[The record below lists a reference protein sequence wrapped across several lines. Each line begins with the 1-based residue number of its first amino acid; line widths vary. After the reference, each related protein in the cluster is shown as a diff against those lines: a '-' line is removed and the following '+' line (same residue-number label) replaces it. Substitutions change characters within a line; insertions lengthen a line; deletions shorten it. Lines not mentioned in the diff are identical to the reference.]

1 MRISDWSSDV
11 CSSDLSAA
19 GRRRRTF
26 APKGIR
32 TRRPAVLRTKRFSLS
47 REKNQEKAA
56 ISRLFPLRHGRRRLR
71 QTGLLHPFGGVV
83 LAHLLDAFAAGPPPD
98 APALPPGGLAHGPP
112 HTR

>member
-11 CSSDLSAA
+11 CSSDL
-19 GRRRRTF
+19 
-26 APKGIR
+26 PKGIR

-71 QTGLLHPFGGVV
+71 QTGLLHHLGGVV
-83 LAHLLDAFAAGPPPD
+83 LDHLLDAFADGQ
-98 APALPPGGLAHGPP
+98 ALEAHDFRAGGLAQDRKS
-112 HTR
+112 TRLNSSH